1 MLKKIANLR
10 EFSGGLLVRI
20 WCFHGCGQGS
30 KIPQVMQCSKKK
42 KKKKERQKG
51 KFTNLNTKLVDV
63 LKGNGTFGL
72 YFLLNKKNLQL
83 LDHCLLY
90 NVKNLCP

>member
-1 MLKKIANLR
+1 MVYWLGFGAFMAVVKA
-10 EFSGGLLVRI
+10 VRS
-20 WCFHGCGQGS
+20 HKS
-30 KIPQVMQCSKKK
+30 CSAA